1 MRDVMAERLRRDGMD
16 TVEAEKQA
24 SLILSSLVGAIILS
38 KAHRNTDP
46 LKILVERLPRLISQ
60 N

>member
-24 SLILSSLVGAIILS
+24 SFILSSLVGAIILS
-38 KAHRNTDP
+38 KAYRNTEP
-46 LKILVERLPRLISQ
+46 LKILVERLPRLLAQ

>member
-1 MRDVMAERLRRDGMD
+1 MAERLRRDGMD

-24 SLILSSLVGAIILS
+24 SFILSSLVGAIILS
-38 KAHRNTDP
+38 KAYRNTEP
-46 LKILVERLPRLISQ
+46 LKILVERLPRLLAQ